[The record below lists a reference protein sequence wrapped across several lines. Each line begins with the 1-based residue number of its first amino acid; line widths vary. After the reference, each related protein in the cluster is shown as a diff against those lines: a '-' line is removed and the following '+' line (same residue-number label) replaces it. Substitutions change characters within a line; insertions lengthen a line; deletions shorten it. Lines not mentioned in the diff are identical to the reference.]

1 MDIGAAVAPSPAFEF
16 FLGGH
21 SLMISMRRMSS
32 ASTPS
37 GVWILDDGLIMG
49 GGQRFGLRLAE
60 AFADLSL
67 PTRFLSPADS
77 EFGREAVRHGFEV
90 VDISY
95 PRLIPPAVTLMPDTM
110 LRLREQFEAAPPGT
124 MVIGNTARCQA
135 YATAALVTVRQWP
148 VLVHLMHEQNSAAR
162 PSARAVYRRIGA
174 LVAVGDQTA
183 DLYRQ
188 RLPGVEIDAV
198 SNFLGEAEVRRVM
211 GTRTPPP
218 DGPRPIIGMLGRM
231 IPEKGVLEMVE
242 ELAQS
247 RDAWETVKIGAPAQD
262 TGYAD
267 RVRDRIADLGLE
279 DRIELLG
286 QVGDL
291 DAFFASIDVLV
302 VPSIGR
308 EAQPTVILE
317 GLLYGRPVLL
327 REPLRSSQLDDLP
340 VAYYATPAELR
351 AHLQSPPEGT
361 TSPEEFLA
369 RFGASDV
376 VDTILRV
383 AADELDGGPR
393 GYFDWHDEPGYYR
406 DIIDH
411 FSPTDRLLD
420 VGCGTAWLQDHFPD
434 YAGIDL
440 SVEAVEHARARGRNA
455 MVHDVEKPL
464 PFPDDSF
471 DAVIVKDLLEHVLDP
486 VGVVQEIG
494 RVLRPGG
501 LVFASSPDAQ
511 RWVWDD
517 YTHRRPYTL
526 TGYRRLFR
534 DQGFSVAKSG
544 YESVMPGI
552 GIVSGLT
559 RSHHRPKPLAALAR
573 MRLVR
578 RNVWVLGR
586 WG

>member
-1 MDIGAAVAPSPAFEF
+1 
-16 FLGGH
+16 
-21 SLMISMRRMSS
+21 
-32 ASTPS
+32 
-37 GVWILDDGLIMG
+37 MG

-60 AFADLSL
+60 AFADMNL
-67 PTRFLSPADS
+67 PTRFFSPRDS
-77 EFGREAVRHGFEV
+77 EFGREAARLGFEV
-90 VDISY
+90 VDVTY
-95 PRLIPPAVTLMPDTM
+95 PRLIPPAFARMPDTVI
-110 LRLREQFEAAPPGT
+110 RLREQFESAPPGT

-211 GTRTPPP
+211 STRTPSPA
-218 DGPRPIIGMLGRM
+218 GERPIVGMLGRM
-231 IPEKGVLEMVE
+231 IPEKGIIELVE
-242 ELAQS
+242 ELS
-247 RDAWETVKIGAPAQD
+247 ECRDAWQELRVGAPAQD
-262 TGYAD
+262 SGYQERVVARIAELGLDD
-267 RVRDRIADLGLE
+267 RVH
-279 DRIELLG
+279 LLG
-286 QVGDL
+286 EVGDL
-291 DAFFASIDVLV
+291 DAFFAGIDVLV
-302 VPSIGR
+302 VPSVGQ

-317 GLLYGRPVLL
+317 GLLYGRPVVL
-327 REPLRSSQLDDLP
+327 RSPLRSSQLEGLP
-340 VAYYATPAELR
+340 VAYYTTPAELDER
-351 AHLQSPPEGT
+351 LRNPPEGVVT
-361 TSPEEFLA
+361 PEVFLK

-383 AADELDGGPR
+383 ASEELDAGPR

-406 DIIDH
+406 DIVDH
-411 FSPTDRLLD
+411 FRPPDRMLD

-434 YAGIDL
+434 YVGIDL
-440 SVEAVEHARARGRNA
+440 SEEAVAHAQALGRNA
-455 MVHDVEKPL
+455 FVHDVEQPL
-464 PFPDDSF
+464 PFEDDSF

-501 LVFASSPDAQ
+501 HVFASSPDAQ

-534 DQGFSVAKSG
+534 DQGFRIAKSG

-552 GIVSGLT
+552 GILSGLT
-559 RSHHRPKPLAALAR
+559 RHHHRPKPLAALAR
-573 MRLVR
+573 LRLVR